1 MGSALAW
8 IDCSPD
14 LNTSIGVT
22 AAFQPPEQQVGESR
36 VNCLCIFSRH
46 ILTIKEKVVHTCAA
60 LSKEYRKYSAT
71 DWEAWETHC
80 EFSLT
85 GAEFF

>member
-1 MGSALAW
+1 MGSVLAW

-14 LNTSIGVT
+14 RNTGIGVT

-46 ILTIKEKVVHTCAA
+46 ILTIKEKAVHSCAA
-60 LSKEYRKYSAT
+60 FSKEYRKYSAT
-71 DWEAWETHC
+71 DWEVWETHC